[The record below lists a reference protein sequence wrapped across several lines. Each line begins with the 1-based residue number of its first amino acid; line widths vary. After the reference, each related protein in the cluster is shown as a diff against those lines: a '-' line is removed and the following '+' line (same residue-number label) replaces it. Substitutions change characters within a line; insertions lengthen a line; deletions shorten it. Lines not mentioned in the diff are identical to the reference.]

1 MITSLIKML
10 ELPNFDIFHTFSGVS
25 IVDLEQKNVC
35 WAHAIICVSLH
46 NMVIAQFLENNLV
59 LTCIINKIS
68 NTESQQFLTECFK
81 NTDTTL

>member
-1 MITSLIKML
+1 ML

-25 IVDLEQKNVC
+25 IVDLEQVNVC

-68 NTESQQFLTECFK
+68 NTESQQLLTECFK